1 MLSPRNQI
9 EIVPGYGTDQVE
21 IVDTLYEICDA
32 EFNSRADIHRS
43 FASAKGAASWARYTL
58 LHEVRAVADREA
70 MFCSYHMAFVVASK
84 LSKVWFSQESA
95 FA

>member
-9 EIVPGYGTDQVE
+9 EIVPGYGVDQVT

-32 EFNSRADIHRS
+32 EFTSRDDIHRS
-43 FASAKGAASWARYTL
+43 FRSARGAASWARYIL
-58 LHEVRAVADREA
+58 LHEVRAVAVRED

-84 LSKVWFSQESA
+84 LSEVWFSRERE